1 MRSLALAATRPS
13 LAQTPGDMIMKV
25 EEMMTKSI
33 ESVPAATSVNEVMK
47 LMTKKSIR
55 SVLVKPKDETD
66 SFGIIAVR
74 DIFNKVLARNIDPMK
89 TSVADIATKPVIC
102 VKRDMDV
109 GQLMSMMQSYNIAR
123 VFVIDGPAIVG
134 VVAMMDFLKAA
145 VK

>member
-1 MRSLALAATRPS
+1 VRSLALAATRPS

>member
-1 MRSLALAATRPS
+1 
-13 LAQTPGDMIMKV
+13 
-25 EEMMTKSI
+25 MMTKSI